1 MKTITIKITKSINKM
16 TSGLPVTADNV
27 NIINI
32 DKYTANLL
40 SRVAIVIV
48 EDL

>member
-1 MKTITIKITKSINKM
+1 MKTITLKRKNINKITFD
-16 TSGLPVTADNV
+16 LPVTADNV
-27 NIINI
+27 NNINI
-32 DKYTANLL
+32 DEYTANLL